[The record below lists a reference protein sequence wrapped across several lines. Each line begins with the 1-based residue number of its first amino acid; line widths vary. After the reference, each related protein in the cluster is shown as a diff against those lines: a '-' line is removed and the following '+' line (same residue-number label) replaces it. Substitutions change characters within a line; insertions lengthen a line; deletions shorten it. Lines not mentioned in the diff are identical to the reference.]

1 MKHRVKTAELVA
13 FLKNK
18 TIDSASFVDNIKIAY
33 RPYVCPFDDLL
44 NYLPD
49 NSSVFDIGCG
59 SGMLLSLIAAFK
71 KPQKLGGCEISRRLV
86 DNANEV
92 LAKENKNTKV
102 YYFDGESIPDEV
114 KDFNYIT
121 MIDVLH
127 HIPKGKQF
135 AFLEQLV
142 DKISVGS
149 CLIIK
154 DIKRESV
161 LSYWNKVHDLM
172 LAGEIGNEL
181 NSKKLKNYM
190 EERLSLKL
198 LSYTSRRMLLYPH
211 FTLIFEKL

>member
-1 MKHRVKTAELVA
+1 MIHSKELVT

-44 NYLPD
+44 NYIPEK
-49 NSSVFDIGCG
+49 SSVFDIGCG

-71 KPQKLGGCEISRRLV
+71 KPEKLGGCEISRRLV

-92 LAKENKNTKV
+92 LAKENKDTKV
-102 YYFDGESIPDEV
+102 YYFDGETIPDEV
-114 KDFNYIT
+114 KDFSYIT

-142 DKISVGS
+142 DKMSKS
-149 CLIIK
+149 SELIIK
-154 DIKRESV
+154 DIKGESV
-161 LSYWNKVHDLM
+161 LSYWNKIHDLM

-181 NSKKLKNYM
+181 NSKKLKNYL
-190 EERLSLKL
+190 EESLPLKL
-198 LSYTSRRMLLYPH
+198 VSSSSRRMLLYPH
-211 FTLIFEKL
+211 FTLIFKKV